1 MHKYTVAVG
10 SRQLAPVMVKLNSR
24 MGQDLLCM
32 AKQKEIVCGKWTNWV
47 QIPVLLLTSYICLFN
62 ISVSPF
68 PLQ

>member
-32 AKQKEIVCGKWTNWV
+32 AFMDFYVFFFF
-47 QIPVLLLTSYICLFN
+47 LM
-62 ISVSPF
+62 
-68 PLQ
+68 

>member
-32 AKQKEIVCGKWTNWV
+32 VFMDFYGFFFNVMIS
-47 QIPVLLLTSYICLFN
+47 LLSYLLDINQDHLSFYSS
-62 ISVSPF
+62 IFV
-68 PLQ
+68 

>member
-32 AKQKEIVCGKWTNWV
+32 AFMDFYVFFFFNVMIS
-47 QIPVLLLTSYICLFN
+47 LLSYLLDINQDHLSFYSS
-62 ISVSPF
+62 IFV
-68 PLQ
+68 